1 MKKLFYILIGLV
13 LIPVALNAQGTLSLK
28 QIYDNLTTNY
38 YTKTASDG
46 KYATSAD
53 VSGKADKTYVDANF
67 ATTAEN
73 ALKQN
78 ISDMVDYYTKTAAD
92 LLLSDKA
99 DTDSVY
105 TKTAADLLFAAKA
118 NSADVYTTDEVN
130 ILLNAKLDAAT
141 ITNYYLKT
149 ETYNTGEIA
158 LLLAAKADAAD
169 VYDTAAINLLLADKA
184 DTSSVTAVSD
194 ALAAHT
200 GEVSGAHQGSAIA
213 IDSSGFT
220 GNLKL
225 ADDTVQKALATLDAL
240 SGLPATNAITK
251 IYGSADEVGSDT
263 GAVWLVGTNGVT
275 IDRTSNT
282 FEVNIDSATKFNDY
296 YNKAQTNAAIEA
308 AIAAIP
314 APSVNQ
320 TVTVTAGEALT
331 AGKVVSLINESG
343 TMKAYNIPLTVS
355 TSPNGAESVFNSAAT
370 TSCKALAL
378 DSTRFI
384 VTFINASDRGKA
396 IVGTVSGST
405 IAWGSISADFEAV
418 ATTALTSC
426 KIGTDKVLAAYRD
439 GNNSKGRCVVLSI
452 STATITVNSPA
463 DFTTEEP
470 SNNAIDVLEND
481 KAIITYQ
488 AATKGRTKIITVS
501 TTTPTPYPAAGT
513 AGTEFNAAATSY
525 ISVSALS
532 ATEAIVAYQD
542 GGNSNFGTS
551 QILSI
556 SGTTITPGTE
566 YVFVE
571 ANPTNYIS
579 ICAMSSSTAV
589 ISYINGATTG
599 YADCVLATN
608 SSGLTYS
615 TVAST
620 SKTAYYTSVAK
631 VNDTHFLL
639 GISGHT
645 ASVGNSYL
653 GTIGSGTLAL
663 ATASVFN
670 SGAAANYVSVCYL
683 GLNKSAI
690 CYSDGG
696 NSSHG
701 TAVVN
706 TWATSSYAS
715 VAGLSSGAYSSGS
728 DAVVLISGVDTNQSG
743 LITGSPYFLQSD
755 FTLGTTPVSL
765 TSSVYSNAATTREVK
780 IGVAKSSTEIILGID
795 YK

>member
-1 MKKLFYILIGLV
+1 VKKLFYILIGLV

-105 TKTAADLLFAAKA
+105 TKTAADLLLSDKADTDSVYTKTAADLLFAAKA

-184 DTSSVTAVSD
+184 DTSSVTIVSD

-240 SGLPATNAITK
+240 AGLPATNAITK

-263 GAVWLVGTNGVT
+263 GAVWLGGTNGVT

-296 YNKAQTNAAIEA
+296 YNKAQTNATIEA

-314 APSVNQ
+314 AGGGTAVEDEGTYIGSNTTWEFDADYDTTAVCIYRNRIYQPRSLFT
-320 TVTVTAGEALT
+320 TVDVSSKTR
-331 AGKVVSLINESG
+331 VVF
-343 TMKAYNIPLTVS
+343 
-355 TSPNGAESVFNSAAT
+355 TSA
-370 TSCKALAL
+370 
-378 DSTRFI
+378 
-384 VTFINASDRGKA
+384 INASD
-396 IVGTVSGST
+396 
-405 IAWGSISADFEAV
+405 
-418 ATTALTSC
+418 
-426 KIGTDKVLAAYRD
+426 
-439 GNNSKGRCVVLSI
+439 
-452 STATITVNSPA
+452 
-463 DFTTEEP
+463 
-470 SNNAIDVLEND
+470 
-481 KAIITYQ
+481 
-488 AATKGRTKIITVS
+488 
-501 TTTPTPYPAAGT
+501 
-513 AGTEFNAAATSY
+513 
-525 ISVSALS
+525 
-532 ATEAIVAYQD
+532 
-542 GGNSNFGTS
+542 
-551 QILSI
+551 
-556 SGTTITPGTE
+556 
-566 YVFVE
+566 
-571 ANPTNYIS
+571 
-579 ICAMSSSTAV
+579 
-589 ISYINGATTG
+589 
-599 YADCVLATN
+599 
-608 SSGLTYS
+608 
-615 TVAST
+615 
-620 SKTAYYTSVAK
+620 
-631 VNDTHFLL
+631 
-639 GISGHT
+639 
-645 ASVGNSYL
+645 
-653 GTIGSGTLAL
+653 
-663 ATASVFN
+663 
-670 SGAAANYVSVCYL
+670 
-683 GLNKSAI
+683 
-690 CYSDGG
+690 
-696 NSSHG
+696 
-701 TAVVN
+701 
-706 TWATSSYAS
+706 
-715 VAGLSSGAYSSGS
+715 
-728 DAVVLISGVDTNQSG
+728 
-743 LITGSPYFLQSD
+743 
-755 FTLGTTPVSL
+755 
-765 TSSVYSNAATTREVK
+765 
-780 IGVAKSSTEIILGID
+780 EIILISN
-795 YK
+795 K